1 MAKRKLEL
9 TLNSAQKDDNSIL
22 RTLKKLTG
30 AVSTNEQEST
40 TLVTTQPIDN
50 TVAIDTLTQVVTQV
64 VAPASTLVSSPV
76 NLSEDTRNFLTQ
88 YEETL
93 IDSQKSSKPTKSS
106 KTNLTKN
113 PKTLSGLAEM
123 AKWHT
128 EAEQKVY
135 KAMYQEAKNHDTKEL
150 YFTFLTLAEKTGFK
164 NPRTIRLAIQ
174 GLIAKKSIAELTNK
188 HGDHLGI
195 KYQIFSPEEII
206 NNRHIANININFQS
220 KKIE

>member
-9 TLNSAQKDDNSIL
+9 TLNSTQKDDNSIL

-30 AVSTNEQEST
+30 AVSTNESESNIIET
-40 TLVTTQPIDN
+40 SQSIDN
-50 TVAIDTLTQVVTQV
+50 TVAKDTLTPVVTQV
-64 VAPASTLVSSPV
+64 VAPASTLVSTQV
-76 NLSEDTRNFLTQ
+76 NLLEDTGNLLTQ
-88 YEETL
+88 HEETL
-93 IDSQKSSKPTKSS
+93 IDSQRSSKLTRLSKTNPTKS
-106 KTNLTKN
+106 
-113 PKTLSGLAEM
+113 PKTVSGLAEM

-135 KAMYQEAKNHDTKEL
+135 KAMYQEAKNHNTNEL
-150 YFTFLTLAEKTGFK
+150 YFTFLTLAEKTGFR
-164 NPRTIRLAIQ
+164 NPRTIRVAVQ
-174 GLIAKKSIAELTNK
+174 GLIAKKSIAELANK

-206 NNRHIANININFQS
+206 ENRYIANININFQS